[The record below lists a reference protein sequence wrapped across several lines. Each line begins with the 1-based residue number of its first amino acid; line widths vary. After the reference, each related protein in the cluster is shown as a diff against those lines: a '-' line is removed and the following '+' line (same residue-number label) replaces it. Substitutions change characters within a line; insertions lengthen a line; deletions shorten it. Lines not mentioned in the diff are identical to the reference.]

1 MSRKEDTIMKDINK
15 SLKQWLD
22 ELNHYQLTGYEKLP
36 DIDLYMDQV
45 ITYFERQLLTF
56 QLSSLDKQITSS
68 MINNYV
74 KGEVIPSPTAKRYNK
89 EHLALILEVCLL
101 KKALSISNIKTIL
114 DSKYKN
120 TDFAET
126 YNDFTK
132 EASQTLHNVAADT
145 ANKLEKI
152 EINDQAALLD
162 LALKLGLQANAN
174 MLIAERIMNYI
185 KIQNDLK
192 PADE

>member
-15 SLKQWLD
+15 SLKQWLN

-45 ITYFERQLLTF
+45 ITYLERQLLTF

-192 PADE
+192 PAAE

>member
-15 SLKQWLD
+15 SLKQWLN

-45 ITYFERQLLTF
+45 ITYLERQLLTF

>member
-1 MSRKEDTIMKDINK
+1 MKDINK
-15 SLKQWLD
+15 SLKLWLD
-22 ELNHYQLTGYEKLP
+22 ELNQYHLTVYEKLP

-45 ITYFERQLLTF
+45 ITYLERQLLTF